1 MRQIQVYDMTQPPK
15 ETESF
20 RLPDDLVEQ
29 VAQLADHLG
38 ESPRDIVIAAVEH
51 FARIPEERR
60 KAVLKAASIRRRG
73 G

>member
-1 MRQIQVYDMTQPPK
+1 MTEPSELMQV
-15 ETESF
+15 F
-20 RLPDDLVEQ
+20 RLPDDLAEQ
-29 VAQLADHLG
+29 VAELADRLG

>member
-1 MRQIQVYDMTQPPK
+1 MTEPSKQTPL
-15 ETESF
+15 F

-29 VAQLADHLG
+29 VAELADRLG

>member
-1 MRQIQVYDMTQPPK
+1 MPQPL
-15 ETESF
+15 EENAVF

-29 VAQLADHLG
+29 VAQLADRFG

>member
-1 MRQIQVYDMTQPPK
+1 MPQPL
-15 ETESF
+15 EENAVF

-29 VAQLADHLG
+29 VAELADRLG

-60 KAVLKAASIRRRG
+60 KAVLKGASIRRRS
-73 G
+73 

>member
-1 MRQIQVYDMTQPPK
+1 MPQPL
-15 ETESF
+15 EENAVF
-20 RLPDDLVEQ
+20 RLPDDLMEQ

>member
-1 MRQIQVYDMTQPPK
+1 MTEPSEQTPL
-15 ETESF
+15 F

-29 VAQLADHLG
+29 VAELADRLG

>member
-1 MRQIQVYDMTQPPK
+1 MPQPL
-15 ETESF
+15 EENAVF
-20 RLPDDLVEQ
+20 RLPDDLIEQ
-29 VAQLADHLG
+29 VAELADRLG

-60 KAVLKAASIRRRG
+60 KAVLRAASIRRRG